1 VRGRWRSGDVA
12 VVATRTDA
20 APVQCRQESPVPPS
34 AEAGEKLPI
43 CRRRPGGAARG
54 TGARYPGEIRRSA
67 AGARGRFVENRRM
80 YTISTD
86 RTRFDIA
93 AIHAFLSRSYWSPGI
108 PLATVERAIAHSLAF
123 GVFDGVEQVGFA
135 RVVTDR
141 ATFAYLA
148 DVYILEGHRGQG
160 LARKLVE
167 TILAHEDLQGLR
179 RFLLATRDAHPLYA
193 AFGFKPLAAPDRMM
207 EIHDPH
213 AYEKRPRA

>member
-1 VRGRWRSGDVA
+1 VA
-12 VVATRTDA
+12 VVAPRHGATPD
-20 APVQCRQESPVPPS
+20 QCRQESPVPPS
-34 AEAGEKLPI
+34 AEAGEKLPF
-43 CRRRPGGAARG
+43 CRRRPGRRDTRQRRAI
-54 TGARYPGEIRRSA
+54 PPEIRRSA
-67 AGARGRFVENRRM
+67 AGARGRFAENRRM

-86 RTRFDIA
+86 RTRFDVA
-93 AIHAFLSRSYWSPGI
+93 AIHAFLVRSYWSPGI

-160 LARKLVE
+160 LARRLVE

-207 EIHDPH
+207 EIHNPR
-213 AYEKRPRA
+213 AYEKGPQA